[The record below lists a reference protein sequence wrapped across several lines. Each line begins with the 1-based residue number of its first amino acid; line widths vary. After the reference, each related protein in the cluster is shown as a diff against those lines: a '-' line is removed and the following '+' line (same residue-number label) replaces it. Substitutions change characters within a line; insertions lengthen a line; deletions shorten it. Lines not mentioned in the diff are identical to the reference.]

1 MTNLVKKGI
10 PLGYLVLL
18 TISTLAVTIY
28 LSLLKPT
35 SYITDTSGL
44 EGALQQNLEQL
55 SDQSDLNTQ
64 KELLSHGTDRSFE
77 ERVRVFELEGSDF
90 TLALIAVEDEKQ
102 ILEKVCNS
110 FLQKLEELT
119 EEKIRV
125 LLISIQDEEK
135 LPTIA
140 TLLPKTEAD
149 VCVILSLGSSDEPL
163 RYGIEGCCNGAFYWE
178 RPSIQELCD
187 AFVRNVAIQTQNRG
201 EAFFQIERE
210 DPLWAY
216 EIPTMKLKLGY
227 LTNEQEENLLS
238 LEEYQDKIAEG
249 LLQGLKEVYTISHE
263 E

>member
-55 SDQSDLNTQ
+55 SNQSDLNTQ
-64 KELLSHGTDRSFE
+64 KELLSQGTDRSFE

-90 TLALIAVEDEKQ
+90 TLALIAVEDENQ
-102 ILEKVCNS
+102 ILERVCNS

-135 LPTIA
+135 LPAIA

-187 AFVRNVAIQTQNRG
+187 AFVRNVAIHTQNRG
-201 EAFFQIERE
+201 DAIFQIEKE
-210 DPLWAY
+210 DPLLAY
-216 EIPTMKLKLGY
+216 EIPAMKLKLGY

>member
-10 PLGYLVLL
+10 PLGYLVIL

-28 LSLLKPT
+28 FSLLKPT
-35 SYITDTSGL
+35 SYVTDASGL
-44 EGALQQNLEQL
+44 EGALQQNLEEL
-55 SDQSDLNTQ
+55 TNQSDLSTQ
-64 KELLSHGTDRSFE
+64 KEMLSQGVDRSFE
-77 ERVRVFELEGSDF
+77 ERVSVFELEGADF

-102 ILEKVCNS
+102 ILERVGNL

-125 LLISIQDEEK
+125 LLFSIQDEEK
-135 LPTIA
+135 LPAIA

-149 VCVILSLGSSDEPL
+149 VCVILSLGNSDEPL
-163 RYGIEGCCNGAFYWE
+163 RYGIEGCCNGEFYWE
-178 RPSIQELCD
+178 KPSIQELCD
-187 AFVRNVAIQTQNRG
+187 SFVKNVAIHTQNRG

-210 DPLWAY
+210 DPLLAY
-216 EIPTMKLKLGY
+216 EIPAMKLKLGY
-227 LTNEQEENLLS
+227 LTNEQEKNLLS

-249 LLQGLKEVYTISHE
+249 LLQGVKEVYTISHE